1 MVLALMPRAVRGQNQ
16 TPSAAM
22 RIDLDQAIQIAIAH
36 NHALKAARTLI
47 DQSKAQEITAA
58 IRPNPVFTYDDL
70 FIPVFNPSQLN
81 SSTLNNIS
89 EFDVGASYTFERG
102 NKRQR
107 RIEAARDQTAVT
119 RSQISD
125 NERALTFNVAQQFLA
140 VLLAKSNIE
149 LAQQD
154 LKSFQDTVDISQ
166 ARLKAGSMSEGD
178 FLKIKLQMLQF
189 QTDVSSAELG
199 LVQAKEG
206 LRALLGYDAVP
217 ANYDVA
223 GDLTY
228 TPLHLNREDLQAMA
242 MGLRPD
248 LMAAKQG
255 VTAADSQ
262 YQLAKANGKRNLTT
276 TLDYTHVSGLNN
288 ASFIMN
294 IEIPIFDRNQGE
306 IARTHYAITQSQ
318 ELKTAAEETVMTD
331 VATAYE
337 AVKTGDQVV
346 QLYESGY
353 LNQAKES
360 RDISEYAYKRG
371 AASLLDFLDAERS
384 YRATQ
389 LAYRQALA
397 TDMLAL
403 EQLRE
408 AVGTRNLP

>member
-1 MVLALMPRAVRGQNQ
+1 MPGSVRGQNQ
-16 TPSAAM
+16 APAT
-22 RIDLDQAIQIAIAH
+22 RIDLDQAIQIAIVH
-36 NHALKAARTLI
+36 NHALKAAHTLI
-47 DQSKAQEITAA
+47 YQSKAQEITAG

-70 FIPVFNPSQLN
+70 FIPLFSPSQFN
-81 SSTLNNIS
+81 STTLNNIT
-89 EFDVGASYTFERG
+89 EFDAGISYTFERG
-102 NKRQR
+102 RKRQR

-140 VLLAKSNIE
+140 VLLAKSNLD
-149 LAQQD
+149 LAQQN
-154 LKSFQDTVDISQ
+154 LKSFQDTLDISG

-189 QTDVSSAELG
+189 QTDVSSAQLG
-199 LVQAKEG
+199 LIQAMAS

-242 MGLRPD
+242 LGLRPD
-248 LMAAKQG
+248 LLAANQG
-255 VTAADSQ
+255 VTAAQSQ
-262 YQLAKANGKRNLTT
+262 YLLAKANGKRNITT
-276 TLDYTHVSGLNN
+276 TLDYTHVSALNS
-288 ASFIMN
+288 ASFILNM
-294 IEIPIFDRNQGE
+294 EIPIFDRNQGE
-306 IARTHYAITQSQ
+306 IARTHFAVTQSQ
-318 ELKTAAEETVMTD
+318 ELKTVAEETVMTD

-346 QLYESGY
+346 GLYESGY
-353 LNQAKES
+353 LKQAQES

-408 AVGTRNLP
+408 AVGTRKLP

>member
-1 MVLALMPRAVRGQNQ
+1 MSETRLFLKLTTLRRSLSAACFLMVLALMPRAVRGQNQ

-107 RIEAARDQTAVT
+107 RMEAARDQTAVT

-154 LKSFQDTVDISQ
+154 LKSFQDTVEISQ

-228 TPLHLNREDLQAMA
+228 TPLHLNREDLQA
-242 MGLRPD
+242 
-248 LMAAKQG
+248 
-255 VTAADSQ
+255 
-262 YQLAKANGKRNLTT
+262 
-276 TLDYTHVSGLNN
+276 
-288 ASFIMN
+288 
-294 IEIPIFDRNQGE
+294 
-306 IARTHYAITQSQ
+306 
-318 ELKTAAEETVMTD
+318 
-331 VATAYE
+331 
-337 AVKTGDQVV
+337 
-346 QLYESGY
+346 
-353 LNQAKES
+353 
-360 RDISEYAYKRG
+360 
-371 AASLLDFLDAERS
+371 
-384 YRATQ
+384 
-389 LAYRQALA
+389 
-397 TDMLAL
+397 
-403 EQLRE
+403 
-408 AVGTRNLP
+408 